1 MRRIK
6 AALGIILQWP
16 TQVTLAFILPLPMF
30 PSTRVHS
37 ESTNPFDCLGNSR
50 SLTGEGTVPVRLGTL
65 KINAVL
71 LSATTVG
78 SRSSQAVSEVRT
90 RDERETKPAKPQS
103 HRGSPPTTLQ
113 EGREAVWKTPS
124 SLAVFELLANQ
135 ECSAGGHRN
144 LTMAAMAAMAARCPG
159 AGAAEAAA
167 CKTSK
172 AASRQPREPRRLER
186 WCRKERCALRN
197 PANNKRSVLHTS
209 SWLSRR

>member
-16 TQVTLAFILPLPMF
+16 TQVTLAFILPLLIF
-30 PSTRVHS
+30 PPTKAHS

-50 SLTGEGTVPVRLGTL
+50 SLTGEGIVPVRLRTL

-78 SRSSQAVSEVRT
+78 SRSNAR
-90 RDERETKPAKPQS
+90 RKGTKPAKPRS

-124 SLAVFELLANQ
+124 PLAVFELLANQ
-135 ECSAGGHRN
+135 ECSAGGHRH
-144 LTMAAMAAMAARCPG
+144 LTMAAMAARCPG

-167 CKTSK
+167 CNTSK
-172 AASRQPREPRRLER
+172 AASRQPREHRSLER
-186 WCRKERCALRN
+186 WCRKELCALRD
-197 PANNKRSVLHTS
+197 PANNRRSVLHTS

>member
-6 AALGIILQWP
+6 AALAIILQWP
-16 TQVTLAFILPLPMF
+16 TQVTLDTSKLPLLIF
-30 PSTRVHS
+30 PPTKAHS

-90 RDERETKPAKPQS
+90 RDERETKPAKPRS
-103 HRGSPPTTLQ
+103 HWGSPPTTFQ

-124 SLAVFELLANQ
+124 SLAVFELLGNQ
-135 ECSAGGHRN
+135 ECSAGGH
-144 LTMAAMAAMAARCPG
+144 CPG

-172 AASRQPREPRRLER
+172 AASRQPREPRRLDR
-186 WCRKERCALRN
+186 WRRKELCALRS
-197 PANNKRSVLHTS
+197 PANNRRLSVLR
-209 SWLSRR
+209 LPVY

>member
-1 MRRIK
+1 MAHPGYVGVYTASPTK
-6 AALGIILQWP
+6 A
-16 TQVTLAFILPLPMF
+16 
-30 PSTRVHS
+30 HS

-90 RDERETKPAKPQS
+90 RDERETKPPKPQS

-135 ECSAGGHRN
+135 ECSAGGHRH
-144 LTMAAMAAMAARCPG
+144 LTMAAMAARCPG

-167 CKTSK
+167 CNTSK
-172 AASRQPREPRRLER
+172 AASRQPREHRSLER
-186 WCRKERCALRN
+186 WCRKELCALRD
-197 PANNKRSVLHTS
+197 PANNRRSVLHTS